1 MVMDK
6 MVLKEKAFN
15 AFKPLKAAVESLYS
29 GTCSVSVS
37 VPAFDESTK
46 QTTNTDTTLFTNQP
60 CRLSFI
66 SAAPSDKLVSFSN
79 NLIHSDTPRAHFVDQ
94 QIKLFIDPAL
104 DIPPGSKISVSQNG
118 LTQYFKSSGA
128 PAVYSSHQEI
138 NLVRLDNLA

>member
-1 MVMDK
+1 MNK

-15 AFKPLKAAVESLYS
+15 AFSPLKAAVESLYS
-29 GTCSVSVS
+29 GTCTVTATT
-37 VPAFDESTK
+37 PTFDESTK
-46 QTTNTDTTLFTNQP
+46 QTTNTETILFTNKP

-66 SAAPSDKLVSFSN
+66 SAPPSDKLVSFSH

-104 DIPPGSKISVSQNG
+104 DIPPGSKISVTQNG

-138 NLVRLDNLA
+138 ELARLDEFA

>member
-1 MVMDK
+1 MN
-6 MVLKEKAFN
+6 LFS
-15 AFKPLKAAVESLYS
+15 PLKAAVESLYS
-29 GTCSVSVS
+29 GTCTVTATT
-37 VPAFDESTK
+37 PTFDESTK
-46 QTTNTDTTLFTNQP
+46 QTTNTETTLFTDQP

-66 SAAPSDKLVSFSN
+66 SATPSDKLASLSH

-104 DIPPGSKISVSQNG
+104 DIPPGSKISVTQNG

-138 NLVRLDNLA
+138 ELVRLDEFA

>member
-1 MVMDK
+1 MVMN
-6 MVLKEKAFN
+6 LFS
-15 AFKPLKAAVESLYS
+15 PLKAAVESLYS
-29 GTCSVSVS
+29 GTCTVTATT
-37 VPAFDESTK
+37 PTFDESTK
-46 QTTNTDTTLFTNQP
+46 QTTNTETTLFTNKP

-66 SAAPSDKLVSFSN
+66 SAPPSDKLASFSN

-104 DIPPGSKISVSQNG
+104 DLPPGSKISVTQNG

-138 NLVRLDNLA
+138 ELARLDNLS

>member
-1 MVMDK
+1 MVMN
-6 MVLKEKAFN
+6 L
-15 AFKPLKAAVESLYS
+15 FKPLKAAVESLYS
-29 GTCSVSVS
+29 GTCTVTATT
-37 VPAFDESTK
+37 PTFDESTK
-46 QTTNTDTTLFTNQP
+46 QTTNTETTLFTNKP

-66 SAAPSDKLVSFSN
+66 SAPPSDKLASFSN

-104 DIPPGSKISVSQNG
+104 DIPPGSKISVTQNG

-138 NLVRLDNLA
+138 ELARLDNLS

>member
-1 MVMDK
+1 MN
-6 MVLKEKAFN
+6 LFS
-15 AFKPLKAAVESLYS
+15 PLKAAVESLYS
-29 GTCSVSVS
+29 GTCTVTATT
-37 VPAFDESTK
+37 PTFDESTK
-46 QTTNTDTTLFTNQP
+46 QTTNTETILFTNKP

-66 SAAPSDKLVSFSN
+66 SAPPSDKLVSFSH

-104 DIPPGSKISVSQNG
+104 DIPPGSKISVTQNG

-138 NLVRLDNLA
+138 ELARLDNLS

>member
-1 MVMDK
+1 MVMD
-6 MVLKEKAFN
+6 L
-15 AFKPLKAAVESLYS
+15 FKPLKAAVESLYS
-29 GTCSVSVS
+29 GICTVTATT
-37 VPAFDESTK
+37 PTFDESTK
-46 QTTNTDTTLFTNQP
+46 QTTHTETTLFTNQP

-66 SAAPSDKLVSFSN
+66 SAPPSDKLVSFSN

-104 DIPPGSKISVSQNG
+104 DIPPGSKISVTQNG

-138 NLVRLDNLA
+138 ELVRLDNLS

>member
-1 MVMDK
+1 MVMD
-6 MVLKEKAFN
+6 L
-15 AFKPLKAAVESLYS
+15 FKPLKAAVESLYS
-29 GTCSVSVS
+29 GICTVTATT
-37 VPAFDESTK
+37 PTFDESTK
-46 QTTNTDTTLFTNQP
+46 QTTHTETTLFTNQP

-66 SAAPSDKLVSFSN
+66 SAPPSDKLVSFSN

-104 DIPPGSKISVSQNG
+104 DIPPGSKISVTQNG

-138 NLVRLDNLA
+138 ELARLDNLA

>member
-1 MVMDK
+1 MVMD
-6 MVLKEKAFN
+6 L
-15 AFKPLKAAVESLYS
+15 FKPLKAAVESLYS
-29 GTCSVSVS
+29 GTCTVTATT
-37 VPAFDESTK
+37 PTFDESTK
-46 QTTNTDTTLFTNQP
+46 QTTNTETTLFTNQP

-66 SAAPSDKLVSFSN
+66 SATPSDKLVSLSN

-104 DIPPGSKISVSQNG
+104 DIPPGSKISVTQNG

-138 NLVRLDNLA
+138 ELVRLDNLA

>member
-1 MVMDK
+1 MVMN
-6 MVLKEKAFN
+6 L
-15 AFKPLKAAVESLYS
+15 FKPLKSAVESLYS
-29 GTCSVSVS
+29 GTCTVTATT
-37 VPAFDESTK
+37 PTFDESTK
-46 QTTNTDTTLFTNQP
+46 QTTNTETTLFTNKP

-66 SAAPSDKLVSFSN
+66 SAPPSDKLASFSN

-104 DIPPGSKISVSQNG
+104 DIPPGSKISVTQNG

-138 NLVRLDNLA
+138 ELARLDNLS

>member
-1 MVMDK
+1 MVMN
-6 MVLKEKAFN
+6 LFS
-15 AFKPLKAAVESLYS
+15 PLKAAVESLYS
-29 GTCSVSVS
+29 GTCTVTATT
-37 VPAFDESTK
+37 PTFDESTK
-46 QTTNTDTTLFTNQP
+46 QTTNTETTLFTNKP

-66 SAAPSDKLVSFSN
+66 SAPPSDKLASFSN

-104 DIPPGSKISVSQNG
+104 DIPPGSKISVTQNG

-138 NLVRLDNLA
+138 ELARLDNLS

>member
-1 MVMDK
+1 MN
-6 MVLKEKAFN
+6 LFS
-15 AFKPLKAAVESLYS
+15 PLKAAVESLYS
-29 GTCSVSVS
+29 GTCTVTATT
-37 VPAFDESTK
+37 PTFDESTK
-46 QTTNTDTTLFTNQP
+46 QTTNTETTLFTNKP

-66 SAAPSDKLVSFSN
+66 SAPPSDKLASFSN

-104 DIPPGSKISVSQNG
+104 DIPPGSKISVTQNG

-138 NLVRLDNLA
+138 ELARLDNLS